1 MNSSS
6 LFFFPFSFF
15 SIRGYNN
22 PRFLTPAYSCLL
34 LFLASAL
41 QLFLSLPLSLFFSVL
56 FLFCSSPSLHFYSFL
71 RIPVP
76 SFRRALLI
84 HSYSSSLYTYRLL
97 CSLSLSLSS
106 FYRSISFTF
115 IASPLRSLLFSRRL
129 FTHAFVCLT

>member
-6 LFFFPFSFF
+6 LFFFSFSFF

-34 LFLASAL
+34 LFLASVL
-41 QLFLSLPLSLFFSVL
+41 QLFLSLLLSLFFSVL

-76 SFRRALLI
+76 SFRRTLLI

-97 CSLSLSLSS
+97 CSLSLSS